1 MKKLFILGIGGLT
14 GRKLALL
21 AKDEFEIYGTY
32 NLRNPQLNFIKSSKL
47 DITDKEKVNEKLL
60 LVHPDFI
67 VNACAINN
75 VDYCETHQ
83 QEARKVNIDAVEN
96 ISNFSESQG
105 IKILHI
111 SSDSIFDGKK
121 TKPYTENDVPN
132 PINFYAYT
140 KLQGEMS
147 VLKNPNN
154 LILRASV
161 LYGWLPSQISS
172 QPSSSMKPNNFA
184 QWLISKL
191 REKEK
196 VKIITDEYSSP
207 IIVDDFVRSI
217 IHLLQGN
224 YCGLFNSAPPI
235 QITRYDFSLQLAK
248 HLELDY
254 NLIQPTTNKELGRK
268 IATGE
273 NKCLDPTK
281 IIKETNFNFL
291 SLEKSFEL
299 LKKQCSQTITD
310 IN

>member
-1 MKKLFILGIGGLT
+1 MKKLFICGIGGLV
-14 GRKLALL
+14 GNKLVHIVRN
-21 AKDEFEIYGTY
+21 EFEIHGSY
-32 NLRNPQLNFIKSSKL
+32 NLRNPKFDFVKSFQL
-47 DITDKEKVNEKLL
+47 DITNYNRLDEILSKIN
-60 LVHPDFI
+60 PDI
-67 VNACAINN
+67 IINAAALHN
-75 VDYCETHQ
+75 VDYCENHKN
-83 QEARKVNIDAVEN
+83 EADEVNFKAVLKLSE
-96 ISNFSESQG
+96 ISNRLNSKLVHLST
-105 IKILHI
+105 
-111 SSDSIFDGKK
+111 DSVFDGSK
-121 TKPYTENDVPN
+121 TEPYTENDTPN
-132 PINFYAYT
+132 PINNYGYT
-140 KLQGEMS
+140 KLQGERS
-147 VLKNPNN
+147 VLKNSNN

-184 QWLISKL
+184 QWLINKL

-196 VKIITDEYSSP
+196 VKIITDECSSP

-268 IATGE
+268 VATGE

-291 SLEKSFEL
+291 SMEKSFEL